1 MLATAPT
8 NRCVLPRWGIN
19 SPIRDHGAKPGQYT
33 GTVGWTSRDHY
44 LAFVVPVAI
53 RQRPDVF
60 RAHKVHPDT
69 FRQWVRAKSLYA
81 QEQRSGRRV
90 IVRPQTVAE
99 LMGCSKSTAHR
110 CQRVARDLGLEI
122 VITPGRM
129 LSDFEAYKARKK
141 GSPQRGLST
150 VSAFVIPAWV
160 HHPVDH
166 DTPSSG
172 LFIGTYVKEC
182 SALKRR
188 SAGWKGAS
196 LRSAPPKRRRP
207 RPGDPAWD
215 LAVRL
220 TDQIPFLRG
229 CPAGRLTGQLRPY
242 ATVDLP
248 HRWTTHQL
256 IGAMDAVNRRHGW
269 NAPWTAKTR
278 PWGIL
283 RWYLTR
289 IDPVADHPA
298 YNEGPLIP
306 ALAWCGE
313 CESPGYR
320 WLTSETGTAEPC
332 PRCSPQARRA
342 GRER

>member
-19 SPIRDHGAKPGQYT
+19 SPIRDPGAEPGQYT

-53 RQRPDVF
+53 KMRPGPF
-60 RAHKVHPDT
+60 KTHKVHPDT

-99 LMGCSKSTAHR
+99 LMGCSKSTVHR

-129 LSDFEAYKARKK
+129 LSDFEAYKARRK

-160 HHPVDH
+160 LHPVDH

-172 LFIGTYVKEC
+172 LFKASHVKEC

-188 SAGWKGAS
+188 SAGSKGAP
-196 LRSAPPKRRRP
+196 LRSAPRKRRRP

-215 LAVRL
+215 LAVQLAQR
-220 TDQIPFLRG
+220 IPFLRG
-229 CPAGRLTGQLRPY
+229 CPAGRLTGQLRRFV
-242 ATVDLP
+242 TTGLP
-248 HRWTTHQL
+248 HRWTAERL
-256 IGAMDAVNRRHGW
+256 IRAMDTVNRRRGW
-269 NAPWTAKTR
+269 NAPWAAKTR

-283 RWYLTR
+283 RWYLTQ
-289 IDPVADHPA
+289 IDEVADHPA
-298 YNEGPLIP
+298 HDGPLIP
-306 ALAWCGE
+306 TTPWCGH
-313 CESPGYR
+313 CDSDAYR
-320 WLTSETGTAEPC
+320 WILDPATGRSIRRC
-332 PRCSPQARRA
+332 PTCNPHS
-342 GRER
+342 